1 MKTIKLSMVILTAF
15 LITIGLIGY
24 AEAYHDGGVARC
36 GGCHSMHQSPDNPL
50 GPSGTPSA
58 PLPVQSAIANGALL
72 KGTDASSTCLNCHK
86 GSGSYK
92 VYSTDGAN
100 RKAGGDFF
108 WVKKSFTYPSHSG
121 TGTSAAEEHGH
132 NIVAL
137 DYGLI
142 ADSLSAAPGG
152 SYLSSKLG
160 CTSCHDAH
168 GQVLGGTKAGQPPI
182 SVSGSY
188 AEEPHAGTIRG
199 NYRLLGD
206 SVYRAGNVVSDGYQF
221 TNNAPIA
228 RANSYSA
235 TYVDYGSGMSEW
247 CRNCHAGYTGGTRH
261 VAGNDEV
268 LNGYADNYNS
278 YVKTG
283 DFTGTIATSYDQLVS
298 FERGTDDWAE
308 LDETSTAGPG
318 AGANV
323 MCLTCHRAHAS
334 AHENIGRW
342 DLTPAFIAESKA
354 LLSADLT
361 ATEKANAYYKGG
373 SSVDVVATYG
383 EFQRSLCNKCHAQD

>member
-1 MKTIKLSMVILTAF
+1 MKTIKLSMVILAAF
-15 LITIGLIGY
+15 LITIGLMGY
-24 AEAYHDGGVARC
+24 AEAFHDGGVARC
-36 GGCHSMHQSPDNPL
+36 GGCHSMHQSADNPL

-58 PLPVQSAIANGALL
+58 PLPVQAAIANGTLL

-86 GSGSYK
+86 GSGRYK
-92 VYSTDGAN
+92 VYSVDGSN
-100 RKAGGDFF
+100 LKAGGDFF
-108 WVKKSFTYPSHSG
+108 WVQKSYTYVSHGS
-121 TGTSAAEEHGH
+121 TRTSAAEEHGH
-132 NIVAL
+132 NIVAA

-142 ADSLSAAPGG
+142 ADSLAAAPGG
-152 SYLSSKLG
+152 AYLSLKLG

-168 GQVLGGTKAGQPPI
+168 GQVLGGTKAGQMPI

-188 AEEPHAGTIRG
+188 GAVPVAGTIRG

-221 TNNAPIA
+221 TANAPNA
-228 RANSYSA
+228 RANSYTS
-235 TYVDYGSGMSEW
+235 TSVDYGSGMSEW
-247 CRNCHAGYTGGTRH
+247 CRNCHTNYTGGTRH

-283 DFTGTIATSYDQLVS
+283 DFTGTIATSYDSLVP
-298 FERGTDDWAE
+298 FERGEDDPTL
-308 LDETSTAGPG
+308 LDPTSTAGPG

-323 MCLTCHRAHAS
+323 MCLTCHRAHAT
-334 AHENIGRW
+334 AHQNIGRW
-342 DLTPAFIAESKA
+342 DFAPELLAESHA
-354 LLSADLT
+354 LISADLT

-373 SSVDVVATYG
+373 ATVDVVTTYG